1 MNKQFRLKNFPLDE
15 KTLRL
20 QETLFHNANGYI
32 GVRGTWEEGVPG
44 GYDTMRGTYLNGFY
58 DVIPC
63 KQSESLYGLIEE
75 KDTMLN
81 VADTQTV
88 CITVDNEVYDPFRG
102 AVLHCERT
110 LDMEAG
116 ITERIMRWRSEQG
129 RTLTVTYRRMASFQR
144 QHLFVMECDICPED
158 GGCVEV
164 TSYHKGLVKNYAN
177 PKDPRLASDSGIL
190 LQAAEHSQIGEDTY
204 LLSKTTKSG
213 LTVCTAVRHVFPG
226 CADISY
232 DAQNHSYIARYAV
245 TLHKGESL
253 RFVKYTIAVDSR
265 HAEDSLAAAKKLVAN
280 DCVELSQLYAEQR
293 QYLEE
298 FWRNTQMEIDADDES
313 DLAMAFNQY
322 QLLQSCGRDGLSYI
336 GSKGLSGEG
345 YEGHYFWD
353 TEIYVLPFLIY
364 TNPVLARKLLRY
376 RYAIL
381 PAARENA
388 RILGHKKGA
397 LYPWRTISGRECS
410 GFFPAGTA
418 QYHINGD
425 IAWAV
430 VRYYLATLD
439 REYLVAEGAEILL
452 ETARLWLDVGNWNG
466 DRFMIHGV
474 TGPDEYSCIVN
485 NNYYTNS
492 CARYNLRWAAR
503 LPELCGAAWNGIA
516 EKLQVTEAEIADFC
530 KAAERMYL
538 PYDETLGIHA
548 QDDAFLQKPLWNMA
562 ATPADHHPLL
572 LYYHPLTLYRHQV
585 CKQADTILAYLLFDG
600 GEDRETMRR
609 TFAYYEKIT
618 THDSSLS
625 RCIFSIVASRIGLY
639 DKAWDYFGESL
650 SSDLKNTHGNTGD
663 GIHTANMGG
672 SYMMIVNGFAGMEV
686 TEQGLSFE
694 PFVPEVWRGY
704 RFCIRWQGSLL
715 EVHAIHGKCTVR
727 LVGGDPITFR
737 LYGKPVTLSAEHSAV
752 EENV

>member
-1 MNKQFRLKNFPLDE
+1 MDE

-32 GVRGTWEEGVPG
+32 GVRGTWEEGVPS

-88 CITVDNEVYDPFRG
+88 CITVDNEVYDPFCG
-102 AVLHCERT
+102 EVLHCERT

-116 ITERIMRWRSEQG
+116 ITERTMRWRSEQG
-129 RTLTVTYRRMASFQR
+129 RVLTVTFRRMASFQR
-144 QHLFVMECDICPED
+144 KNLFVMECDIRPED
-158 GGCVEV
+158 GGRVEV

-177 PKDPRLASDSGIL
+177 PKDPRLAADSGIL
-190 LQAAEHSQIGEDTY
+190 LQAAGHSRIGEDTY
-204 LLSKTTKSG
+204 LLSHTAKSD
-213 LTVCTAVRHVFPG
+213 LAVCTAVRHAFPG
-226 CADISY
+226 SADISY
-232 DAQNHSYIARYAV
+232 DAQSHSYIAQYAT
-245 TLHKGESL
+245 TLRKGENL

-265 HAEDSLAAAKKLVAN
+265 HAEDPIAAAKKLVAN
-280 DCVELSQLYAEQR
+280 DCVALAGLYAEQWR
-293 QYLEE
+293 YLEN
-298 FWRNTQMEIDADDES
+298 FWHNAEMEIDADDES
-313 DLAMAFNQY
+313 NLAMAFNQY
-322 QLLQSCGRDGLSYI
+322 QLLQSCGSDGLSYVA
-336 GSKGLSGEG
+336 SKGLSGEG

-353 TEIYVLPFLIY
+353 TEIYVLPFLTY
-364 TNPVLARKLLRY
+364 TNPALARKLLRY
-376 RYAIL
+376 RYKIL
-381 PAARENA
+381 PLARENA
-388 RILGHKKGA
+388 KILGHSKGA

-425 IAWAV
+425 IACAV

-439 REYLVAEGAEILL
+439 QDYLIEEGAEILL
-452 ETARLWLDVGNWNG
+452 ETARLWLDVGNWNDG
-466 DRFMIHGV
+466 CFMIHGV

-503 LPELCGAAWNGIA
+503 LPELCGDAWNDIA
-516 EKLQVTEAEIADFC
+516 AKLHVAEAEIDTFC
-530 KAAERMYL
+530 KAAQGMYL
-538 PYDETLGIHA
+538 PYDEKLGIHA
-548 QDDAFLQKPLWNMA
+548 QDDAFLKKPLWDMA
-562 ATPADHHPLL
+562 ATPADHYPLL
-572 LYYHPLTLYRHQV
+572 LHYHPLTLYRHQV

-600 GEDRETMRR
+600 GEDRDTMRR

-625 RCIFSIVASRIGLY
+625 QCIFSIVASKLGLY

-650 SSDLKNTHGNTGD
+650 CIDLRNTHGNTGD

-672 SYMMIVNGFAGMEV
+672 SYMMVVNGFAGMEV
-686 TEQGLSFE
+686 TESGLSFA
-694 PFVPEVWRGY
+694 PFVPKAWRGY
-704 RFCIRWQGSLL
+704 RFRICLRESLL
-715 EVHAIHGKCTVR
+715 EVHATHGKCTVR
-727 LVGGDPITFR
+727 LIDGNSIAFR
-737 LYGKPVTLSAEHSAV
+737 IYGREVYLS
-752 EENV
+752 EENPVMEERL